1 MSKSGC
7 GLVQVFPQLSI
18 LGANVGA
25 GLEFTVCILLG
36 SFMSSEHDYLVCIC
50 TTEGSNKGQ
59 QRGFL
64 KATLWRLV
72 LPGSTDEMTRQCDR
86 RELGTEAL
94 GGESGNQVPAAFIPP
109 TTCAP
114 EQSTV
119 RPSFTLKWQN
129 WVRHALR
136 FLLAW
141 TLYFSSL
148 WNALWIFMN
157 SEKTLMQIPSI
168 ACCL

>member
-1 MSKSGC
+1 M
-7 GLVQVFPQLSI
+7 VQVFPQLSI

-86 RELGTEAL
+86 RELGTEPWVESQGTKFWQHSYHLLLVLQNKAL
-94 GGESGNQVPAAFIPP
+94 SDQVSP
-109 TTCAP
+109 
-114 EQSTV
+114 
-119 RPSFTLKWQN
+119 
-129 WVRHALR
+129 
-136 FLLAW
+136 
-141 TLYFSSL
+141 
-148 WNALWIFMN
+148 
-157 SEKTLMQIPSI
+157 
-168 ACCL
+168 